1 MIDIHSHILPK
12 MDDGA
17 GDIHESIE
25 MARKAVEQG
34 ISNIIATPHYN
45 KGIYEND
52 KEIVV
57 NETAKLN
64 LVLEDLEIPLKVWPG
79 QEIRISDELSD
90 DYDNNEIMG
99 LNGSQYILLEL
110 PSNHVPRYTE
120 RLIYDLQMKRM
131 TPIIAHPERNLE
143 IIKNPQLLK
152 ELIWKGAYSQITA
165 GSITGKFG
173 WRTKRFSKYLVQ
185 SGLTHFIASDAHN
198 VGNRGFQLREAH
210 KLIEKNFGQ
219 EIVDAFNENA
229 ENVLYGMKVKELWFD

>member
-1 MIDIHSHILPK
+1 MIDIHCHILPK
-12 MDDGA
+12 VDDGA
-17 GDIHESIE
+17 RDIHESIE

-45 KGIYEND
+45 KGIYDND
-52 KEIVV
+52 KGLVM

-64 LVLEDLEIPLKVWPG
+64 LFLDDLEIPLKVWPG

-90 DYDNNEIMG
+90 DFDNNEIMG

-131 TPIIAHPERNLE
+131 TPIIAHPERNME
-143 IIKNPQLLK
+143 IMKNPQILK

-219 EIVDAFNENA
+219 GLVDAFNENA
-229 ENVLYGMKVKELWFD
+229 ENVLYGMKVKEFLFD

>member
-17 GDIHESIE
+17 GNIQESIE
-25 MARKAVEQG
+25 MARKAVDQG

-52 KEIVV
+52 KEKVV
-57 NETAKLN
+57 KETAKLN
-64 LVLEDLEIPLKVWPG
+64 LVLDDLEIPLKVWPG

-173 WRTKRFSKYLVQ
+173 WRTKRFSKYLVH

-198 VGNRGFQLREAH
+198 GGKRGFQIREAH

-219 EIVDAFNENA
+219 EMVDAFNENA
-229 ENVLYGMKVKELWFD
+229 ENVLYGLKVKELLCD

>member
-1 MIDIHSHILPK
+1 MIDIHSHILPDI
-12 MDDGA
+12 DDGA
-17 GDIHESIE
+17 GNIQESIE

-34 ISNIIATPHYN
+34 ITNIIATPHYN
-45 KGIYEND
+45 RGIYEND
-52 KEIVV
+52 KE
-57 NETAKLN
+57 K
-64 LVLEDLEIPLKVWPG
+64 VLEETRKINRVLDDLNIPLKVWPG
-79 QEIRISDELSD
+79 QEIRISDELMD
-90 DYDNNEIMG
+90 DYDNNKIMG

-143 IIKNPQLLK
+143 ILKNPRLLK

-173 WRTKRFSKYLVQ
+173 WRTKRFSKFLVH

-198 VGNRGFQLREAH
+198 VGNRGFQIMEAQ
-210 KLIEKNFGQ
+210 KMIEKNFGQ
-219 EIVDAFNENA
+219 EVVKAFNENA
-229 ENVLYGMKVKELWFD
+229 ENVLYGMKVKELLFD